1 MINNYCYIFFLT
13 PEYNL
18 PLKEVITNNLF
29 LLLEINAFFFDT
41 WLFGLVFLVLN
52 NRENNSEC
60 YTCLMFAFS
69 GFARAGGSPRSTW
82 QRRSKGE

>member
-29 LLLEINAFFFDT
+29 LLLEINAFFFLT
-41 WLFGLVFLVLN
+41 PGSLVLLVLN

>member
-29 LLLEINAFFFDT
+29 LLLEINAFFFLT
-41 WLFGLVFLVLN
+41 P
-52 NRENNSEC
+52 
-60 YTCLMFAFS
+60 
-69 GFARAGGSPRSTW
+69 GSLA
-82 QRRSKGE
+82 